1 MRQPHT
7 ETIAPRAP
15 SGATRDRRHA
25 MRAFGYAV
33 PIGALGGLIG
43 LGGAEFRLPVL
54 AGPLGYP
61 ARRAV
66 PLNLAISLCTIA
78 ASLAIRGRTLTFARV
93 APLSPAVLALIG
105 GAVFAA
111 FFGAA
116 LLGRLSDAR
125 LERTILVLL
134 LGIGAALIVESFLPE
149 GIPALVPA
157 LLIWRITTGILFGLA
172 IGLVSSLLG
181 VAGGE
186 LIIPTLVF
194 AYGADIKTAGTASLL
209 ISLPTVLVGVLRHAG
224 RDAYADKAA
233 LGATV
238 APMGI
243 GSVIGAMLGGLL
255 VGVAPASWLKL
266 GLGLILIG
274 SAWRIF
280 RHRSRDHSLERTLT
294 IAPTG
299 PEDDWRSEQES

>member
-1 MRQPHT
+1 MQQDTGITARPT
-7 ETIAPRAP
+7 APGE
-15 SGATRDRRHA
+15 SRDRRHI

-33 PIGALGGLIG
+33 PIGTLGGLIG

-61 ARRAV
+61 ARQAV

-78 ASLAIRGRTLTFARV
+78 ASLAIRGRTLSFAQV
-93 APLSPAVLALIG
+93 SPLAPAIQALIG

-111 FFGAA
+111 FFGTA
-116 LLGRLSDAR
+116 LFGRLSNAR

-134 LGIGAALIVESFLPE
+134 LGIGTALIVEGFLPTA
-149 GIPALVPA
+149 IPALVSADVP
-157 LLIWRITTGILFGLA
+157 WRVATGILFGLA

-209 ISLPTVLVGVLRHAG
+209 ISLPTVLVGVLRHVQRG
-224 RDAYADKAA
+224 AYADRRA
-233 LGATV
+233 LSATV
-238 APMGI
+238 TPMGI
-243 GSVIGAMLGGLL
+243 GSVIGAVLGGLL
-255 VGVAPASWLKL
+255 VGLVLAPVLKL
-266 GLGLILIG
+266 GLGIILIG

-280 RHRSRDHSLERTLT
+280 RHNRANH
-294 IAPTG
+294 AAK
-299 PEDDWRSEQES
+299 

>member
-1 MRQPHT
+1 MTGQDTDAAMRPT
-7 ETIAPRAP
+7 VPGE
-15 SGATRDRRHA
+15 GWDRQHVI
-25 MRAFGYAV
+25 RAFGYAV
-33 PIGALGGLIG
+33 PIGTLGGLIG

-54 AGPLGYP
+54 VGPLGYP

-78 ASLAIRGRTLTFARV
+78 ASLAIRGRALSFAQI
-93 APLSPAVLALIG
+93 APLAPAVMALIG

-111 FFGAA
+111 FFGTA
-116 LLGRLSDAR
+116 LFGHLSDAL

-134 LGIGAALIVESFLPE
+134 LGIGTALIVEGFLPTA
-149 GIPALVPA
+149 IPALVPVD
-157 LLIWRITTGILFGLA
+157 LPWRIATGILFGLA

-209 ISLPTVLVGVLRHAG
+209 ISLPTVLVGVLRHARRG
-224 RDAYADKAA
+224 VYADKRA
-233 LGATV
+233 LSTTV
-238 APMGI
+238 IPMGI
-243 GSVIGAMLGGLL
+243 GSVFGAVIGGLL
-255 VGVAPASWLKL
+255 VGLIPASVLKL
-266 GLGLILIG
+266 GLGVILIV

-280 RHRSRDHSLERTLT
+280 HHNGGGHPARR
-294 IAPTG
+294 
-299 PEDDWRSEQES
+299 